1 MRNVPLKTCEFSI
14 VQPLKFEL
22 DLTCL
27 DLGSVCACVSRVCEF
42 QNRTTQSS
50 GTSFYIC
57 GKKQMPH
64 VDAALHAS
72 DAAEAVAL
80 VRSAARAQTVGAA
93 CAHSDDGR
101 HLRLASALEAVQAAC
116 SALDDNARP
125 LLPSDPVE
133 GIVHSWQE
141 HGLLPVATV
150 DCTKCRLSL
159 DVDTLQTE
167 AESCMLQWLAE
178 RQVFSPALLTVRD
191 GGLRDVTE
199 IDMVVEG
206 AFRSIVA
213 VAAIG
218 SAWVPWRVAVGP
230 SSHPMPAGSL
240 QPPTLLLF
248 HDISVRAATVLAA
261 LEELPPGRRLR
272 ALLEWLSSL
281 HNLFESRCHG
291 CDAVFAPSV
300 AAAADLLPPTARDSR
315 LLPWHPQCF
324 AAHHGRTAEADYLAS
339 LR

>member
-1 MRNVPLKTCEFSI
+1 MPI
-14 VQPLKFEL
+14 V
-22 DLTCL
+22 
-27 DLGSVCACVSRVCEF
+27 
-42 QNRTTQSS
+42 
-50 GTSFYIC
+50 
-57 GKKQMPH
+57 
-64 VDAALHAS
+64 AAAHHASHAS

-80 VRSAARAQTVGAA
+80 VRSAARAQTVCAA
-93 CAHSDDGR
+93 GAHSDNGR

-178 RQVFSPALLTVRD
+178 RQVLSRALLTVRD

-199 IDMVVEG
+199 IDLVIEG

-230 SSHPMPAGSL
+230 SSHAMPAGSL
-240 QPPTLLLF
+240 QPPMLLLF

>member
-1 MRNVPLKTCEFSI
+1 M
-14 VQPLKFEL
+14 QPLKFEL

-133 GIVHSWQE
+133 GIVRSWQE

-150 DCTKCRLSL
+150 DCTKRLSL
-159 DVDTLQTE
+159 VVDALQTE

>member
-1 MRNVPLKTCEFSI
+1 M
-14 VQPLKFEL
+14 
-22 DLTCL
+22 
-27 DLGSVCACVSRVCEF
+27 
-42 QNRTTQSS
+42 
-50 GTSFYIC
+50 
-57 GKKQMPH
+57 
-64 VDAALHAS
+64 
-72 DAAEAVAL
+72 
-80 VRSAARAQTVGAA
+80 RSAARAQTVCAA
-93 CAHSDDGR
+93 CAHSDNGR

-178 RQVFSPALLTVRD
+178 RQVLSPALLTVRD

-199 IDMVVEG
+199 IDLVIEG

-230 SSHPMPAGSL
+230 SSHAMPAGSL
-240 QPPTLLLF
+240 QPPMLLLF